1 MSSFDKIKEI
11 LEFTAKA
18 NIPIVEENVREHIKF
33 FKSLLDQLN
42 EDLTQLILV
51 QGNHQQGPVLEHIL
65 NALQFSFAMGFD
77 DNGLWMKLY
86 QAIQNEIS

>member
-1 MSSFDKIKEI
+1 MIEQINERGNMSSFEKIKEI

-42 EDLTQLILV
+42 EDLT
-51 QGNHQQGPVLEHIL
+51 
-65 NALQFSFAMGFD
+65 
-77 DNGLWMKLY
+77 
-86 QAIQNEIS
+86 